1 MDIAPIVLFV
11 FNRPEHTRKTIE
23 SLLTN
28 RLSDRSDLF
37 IFCDG
42 AKSLDDVKAVKKVS
56 EYLKGIKG
64 FRSIAIVEHNKNIGL
79 ANSVINGVEEI
90 IQRFGRAIVIE
101 DDLLLAR
108 GFLTYMNQA
117 LDIYEGNPKVF
128 SVGGYSP
135 PISISRQYAFDSYL
149 SYRCCTW
156 GWGTWADRWSKVDWH
171 VKDFHEFIND
181 SHLVKQFN
189 RGGDD
194 MSELLRLQILGKIN
208 SWGIRWD
215 FAHFKN
221 EAFCFRPI
229 QSLSCSS
236 GNDGSGIHCGITDKY
251 DVELS
256 EKYNFLYPSN
266 HELKVDPD
274 INDKFATFYDGKIRG
289 QASDQANVANSI
301 GPKFLPKLK
310 ALLSRLK
317 SRGLN

>member
-23 SLLTN
+23 SLLAN

-37 IFCDG
+37 IFSDG
-42 AKSLDDVKAVKKVS
+42 AKSLDDVKAVKKVR
-56 EYLKGIKG
+56 EYLKGVKG
-64 FRSIAIVEHNKNIGL
+64 FQSIKIVEHYKNIGL

-90 IQRFGRAIVIE
+90 VQRFGRVIVIE

-135 PISISRQYAFDSYL
+135 PISISQHYPFDSYL

-156 GWGTWADRWSKVDWH
+156 GWGTWADRWSRVDWQ
-171 VKDFHEFIND
+171 VKGFHEFIND

-221 EAFCFRPI
+221 EAFCFRPT
-229 QSLSCSS
+229 QSLASSS

-266 HELKVDPD
+266 HELQVDAD
-274 INDKFATFYDGKIRG
+274 INDKFASFYDGKIRSRN
-289 QASDQANVANSI
+289 SDQANVSNSI
-301 GPKFLPKLK
+301 RPKFLPKLK